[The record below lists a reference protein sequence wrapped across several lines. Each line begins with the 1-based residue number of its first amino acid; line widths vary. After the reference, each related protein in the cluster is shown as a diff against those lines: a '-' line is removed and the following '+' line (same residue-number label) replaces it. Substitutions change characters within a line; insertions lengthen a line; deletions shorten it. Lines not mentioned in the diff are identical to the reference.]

1 MKARQR
7 EHAKGDAGRSPGS
20 HYHLVCP
27 VCGRRFEDSATDFL
41 LACPEKHDPS
51 LLKAVYDQ
59 KKLVAHPGQTGV
71 FRYSDWLPVRR
82 MLPGAPGPVVYRSR
96 GLGPHLGLENL
107 SIVFSGWWP
116 EKGAFMETCTFKEL
130 EAQAVCARVGEWPSR
145 LVVSSAG
152 NTARAF
158 LDSCSRY
165 DVPVLVVVPGRSLPL
180 LWTTTERKPFARLA
194 VLDGE
199 ADYTDAIALA
209 NRISG
214 LDGYYPEGG
223 AKNAARRDGM
233 GTALLLAVE
242 QSGRIPDH
250 YFQAVGSGTGAIAAW
265 EMNQRLIDD
274 GSFGDNRVRLHL
286 AQNSPFTPMT
296 DAWEAGSRTL
306 AKADDTE
313 ARRRALTIRAPVL
326 GNRNPPYGIAGGLY
340 DALRDT
346 NGSMYR
352 VSNTE
357 AALAGDVFQRH
368 EGCDID
374 AAAEVAVAAL
384 IQARAAGRVKPQDA
398 IVLNITG
405 GGRDRL
411 LRDRKLEQMRPDVRF
426 SIADLHHEATGS
438 RIREV
443 MEAAG

>member
-1 MKARQR
+1 
-7 EHAKGDAGRSPGS
+7 
-20 HYHLVCP
+20 VCP

-426 SIADLHHEATGS
+426 SIADLHHEETGS